1 MRCCRGVLL
10 SRFCFSGHPP
20 WTRAVSQLQSSQA
33 ARCCSSCEDTT
44 GHARALQRAL
54 HTGLLSQQVL
64 HTSVAVS
71 SCLLL
76 LREKKTTYVPRRIN
90 CEQLQCT
97 SPSAY
102 QLCLLKAREKNYNS
116 KLYCQQRNNN
126 SFKRSQC
133 FSSVLIALLTKY
145 AVWLSLFQNP
155 PQCTEPHFQCHKQ
168 KLYLHRTENWLQA
181 QLQCCG
187 TH

>member
-1 MRCCRGVLL
+1 MRCCKGVLL
-10 SRFCFSGHPP
+10 SRFCIFGHPP
-20 WTRAVSQLQSSQA
+20 WTRAVSHCRAHSGWVLRLLRGHYRSCQSIAMCPTAGCPASK
-33 ARCCSSCEDTT
+33 S
-44 GHARALQRAL
+44 
-54 HTGLLSQQVL
+54 L

-76 LREKKTTYVPRRIN
+76 LRGKKKKTNTSVPHRIN

-133 FSSVLIALLTKY
+133 FSSVLIVLLTKY
-145 AVWLSLFQNP
+145 AV
-155 PQCTEPHFQCHKQ
+155 
-168 KLYLHRTENWLQA
+168 
-181 QLQCCG
+181 
-187 TH
+187 

>member
-1 MRCCRGVLL
+1 MRCCRAVLL

-20 WTRAVSQLQSSQA
+20 WTRAVEISQA

-54 HTGLLSQQVL
+54 HRAAQPASPAHFCSCIELP
-64 HTSVAVS
+64 VAFK
-71 SCLLL
+71 
-76 LREKKTTYVPRRIN
+76 RKKTTYVPRRIN

-116 KLYCQQRNNN
+116 KLYCQHRNNN

-133 FSSVLIALLTKY
+133 FSSVLIALLTK
-145 AVWLSLFQNP
+145 
-155 PQCTEPHFQCHKQ
+155 
-168 KLYLHRTENWLQA
+168 
-181 QLQCCG
+181 
-187 TH
+187 